1 MSEDLAGQGHA
12 HRPMP
17 YTSTEPKKVTI
28 CQFNRIAMGAAYLFA
43 LLGITRFQKRVDG
56 FRRETDIDEQ

>member
-1 MSEDLAGQGHA
+1 
-12 HRPMP
+12 
-17 YTSTEPKKVTI
+17 
-28 CQFNRIAMGAAYLFA
+28 MGAAYLFA